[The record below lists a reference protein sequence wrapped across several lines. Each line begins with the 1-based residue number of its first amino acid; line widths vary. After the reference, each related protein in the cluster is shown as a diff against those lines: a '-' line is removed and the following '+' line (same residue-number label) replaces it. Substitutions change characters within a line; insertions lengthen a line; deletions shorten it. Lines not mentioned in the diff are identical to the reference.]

1 MKRPVLFIAVFLA
14 LGGTLPARQGADTEA
29 ALGTVLRQGAD
40 FFYGRIPEG
49 RKIAVFDLKSG
60 DPKDGEAFAE
70 KLRGIFSNEGRL
82 VCVERGQMLSLI
94 HREQDYSLS
103 MKVDEQAEILMGHEL
118 GAQVILSGTLV
129 KTDYGF
135 LVTINAIDTETAA
148 RLGQYEGRIEIS
160 FSEKAKT
167 YYRENGFLFVGLRAG
182 PGFGTYTPAAEA
194 LPASYAGGKTAI
206 NTTKIAFDFALQ
218 VSLAPVKFFAIQAEA
233 MLLSDSFKVA
243 YTPPMR
249 DTETVREIKYLSLAV
264 PVLGKFMFKPE
275 IGNLTL
281 LLQGYG
287 GVYFTIPLTPM
298 EASGSAGSFSG
309 RFTVPLGFTGGG
321 GAGIKLGPGFIF
333 LDARYMA
340 DGGDT
345 EVSGQGRINRRRRL
359 SVTAGYEIKLF

>member
-1 MKRPVLFIAVFLA
+1 MKRSVLLAAVCLILA
-14 LGGTLPARQGADTEA
+14 GRLSAQQGAGTEA
-29 ALGTVLRQGAD
+29 ALRQAAD

-60 DPKDGEAFAE
+60 DPQDGEAFAE

-82 VCVERGQMLSLI
+82 ICVERGQMLSLI
-94 HREQDYSLS
+94 HGEQDYSAA
-103 MKVDEQAEILMGHEL
+103 MRVDENEEIRLGHEL

-135 LVTINAIDTETAA
+135 LVTINGIDTETAA
-148 RLGQYEGRIEIS
+148 RLGQYEGRIRIS
-160 FSEKAKT
+160 FPEKAKA

-182 PGFGTYTPAAEA
+182 LGLGTYTPGAEA
-194 LPASYAGGKTAI
+194 LPPSYSGGKTGI
-206 NTTKIAFDFALQ
+206 GTTKTAFDFALQ
-218 VSLAPVKFFAIQAEA
+218 VSAAPVKFFAIQAEV
-233 MLLSDSFKVA
+233 MLLSDGFKVG

-249 DTETVREIKYLSLAV
+249 DTETVREVKYLSLAV

-287 GVYFTIPLTPM
+287 GVYFTIPLTPL

-321 GAGIKLGPGFIF
+321 GAGIKAGPGFLF

-340 DGGDT
+340 DSGDT
-345 EVSGQGRINRRRRL
+345 KVSGQGGINKRRRL